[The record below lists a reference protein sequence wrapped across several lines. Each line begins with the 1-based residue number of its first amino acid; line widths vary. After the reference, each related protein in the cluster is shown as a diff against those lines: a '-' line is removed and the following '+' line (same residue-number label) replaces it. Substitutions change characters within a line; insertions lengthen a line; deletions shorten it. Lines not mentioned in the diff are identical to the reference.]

1 MSPFDE
7 MPSLVLDRLAD
18 RADYAIVGP
27 TDGRTRVLQTSRPP
41 YAAVCQ
47 IERDFGDGRLSG
59 CSGFLVAP
67 NVLVT
72 AAHCVFSRPRHLL
85 LGRGAPRRIR
95 VTPARN
101 GTGPPPLGYQWAVR
115 WYAHRRFVERGDVMY
130 DFGLVVTPRPFRA
143 LPSVFP
149 LSAPDDARLCISPV
163 IPATSPRARCGST
176 PSGSTASG
184 SARSITAST
193 PVPDIPAARCGFSG
207 IVPAMSMPS
216 PSMWPGRC
224 RTNAALGA
232 AGRACRSRRR
242 APSIAASA

>member
-59 CSGFLVAP
+59 CSGFLVSP
-67 NVLVT
+67 SVVVT
-72 AAHCVFSRPRHLL
+72 AGHCVFSRPRHLL
-85 LGRGAPRRIR
+85 LRRGAPQRIR
-95 VTPARN
+95 VTPARD
-101 GTGPPPLGYQWAVR
+101 GTGPPPFGYQWAVR

-143 LPSVFP
+143 LPAVFP
-149 LSAPDDARLCISPV
+149 LSAPDDARLQDI
-163 IPATSPRARCGST
+163 RARRLLHIAGY
-176 PSGSTASG
+176 PADN
-184 SARSITAST
+184 R
-193 PVPDIPAARCGFSG
+193 AARW
-207 IVPAMSMPS
+207 IED
-216 PSMWPGRC
+216 GRD
-224 RTNAALGA
+224 
-232 AGRACRSRRR
+232 
-242 APSIAASA
+242 

>member
-85 LGRGAPRRIR
+85 LGPLLPQIIEEASRRSR
-95 VTPARN
+95 VRRA
-101 GTGPPPLGYQWAVR
+101 WA
-115 WYAHRRFVERGDVMY
+115 
-130 DFGLVVTPRPFRA
+130 L
-143 LPSVFP
+143 
-149 LSAPDDARLCISPV
+149 
-163 IPATSPRARCGST
+163 RCGE
-176 PSGSTASG
+176 
-184 SARSITAST
+184 R
-193 PVPDIPAARCGFSG
+193 
-207 IVPAMSMPS
+207 
-216 PSMWPGRC
+216 
-224 RTNAALGA
+224 
-232 AGRACRSRRR
+232 
-242 APSIAASA
+242 